1 MAINK
6 VIYGGEVLFDTT
18 GDTAT
23 ADKVLAPFTF
33 HGNDGLQHEGTCTF
47 DADTSD
53 ADLLVA
59 EALDGKFFY
68 ANGQKKKGTMPNVG
82 KQTASISTKAQN
94 IAISQGYHDGSGK
107 VSISATE
114 QAKLIAGNIKHGVSI
129 LGVEGDYAGDSTEVP
144 QANKTVTPTK
154 NQQVITPDEGFTCL
168 SQVTVKAIPYV
179 ESANSYGT
187 TVTIG

>member
-6 VIYGGEVLFDTT
+6 VIYGGEVLLDLTADTV
-18 GDTAT
+18 T

-33 HGNDGLQHEGTCTF
+33 HGKDGVQAQGACTF

-53 ADLLVA
+53 ADLQVA
-59 EALDGKFFY
+59 EALENKYFY
-68 ANGQKKKGTMPNVG
+68 ANGAKKKGTMKNNGAVTG
-82 KQTASISTKAQN
+82 TISTKAGKYTVP
-94 IAISQGYHDGSGK
+94 IGYHDGSGS
-107 VSISATE
+107 VGIASTE
-114 QAKLIAGNIKHGVSI
+114 QAKIIAGNIKHGVTI
-129 LGVEGDYAGDSTEVP
+129 LGITGDYAGDSTENP
-144 QANKTVTPTK
+144 QPNKDCTPSK
-154 NQQVITPDEGFTCL
+154 VQQVITPDTGYTCL